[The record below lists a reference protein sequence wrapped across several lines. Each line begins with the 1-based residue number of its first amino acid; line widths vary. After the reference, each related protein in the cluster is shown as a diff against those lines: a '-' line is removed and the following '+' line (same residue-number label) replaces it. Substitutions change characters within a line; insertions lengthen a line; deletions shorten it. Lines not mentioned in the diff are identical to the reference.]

1 VEGLETLHG
10 VIERSLDEVAEK
22 FCAWRWRARDSAWL
36 IGEAKDFASVG
47 SAEKLASV
55 VGLHLRREMSGLVA
69 LAERFSNA
77 VALARR
83 DVG

>member
-1 VEGLETLHG
+1 
-10 VIERSLDEVAEK
+10 
-22 FCAWRWRARDSAWL
+22 
-36 IGEAKDFASVG
+36 VG